1 MADAQDKVLNKK
13 KLELTITT
21 PRGIKFIEEA
31 DMVVMRTIDG
41 DLGVLPGHEAL
52 STVLGDGVLRIKNN
66 GTEKQLA
73 VFGGTA
79 EINDQKI
86 SILSTI
92 AQRPDEIDVE
102 RAEEDRR
109 EAELAMQE
117 DVEEQMTRRLQIM
130 QMRALVRIHVS
141 RANYI
146 DEDSDNGNDENGD
159 GNE

>member
-1 MADAQDKVLNKK
+1 MADAKDKLQEKK
-13 KLELTITT
+13 KLRLTITT
-21 PRGIKFIEEA
+21 PRGVKFVEEA

-52 STVLGDGVLRIKNN
+52 STVMGDGVLRIKNN
-66 GTEKQLA
+66 GYEKRLA

-79 EINDQKI
+79 EINNTEI

-92 AQRPDEIDVE
+92 AQRPDEIDLA

-117 DVEEQMTRRLQIM
+117 EKEEHLTRRLQIM
-130 QMRALVRIHVS
+130 QMRALVRLHVG
-141 RANYI
+141 RDGYI
-146 DEDSDNGNDENGD
+146 DEDSDNGNGNG
-159 GNE
+159 N